1 MDKITND
8 LNELVGYDRELKE
21 AKNDISER
29 REKKQRKK
37 QHGELEKKEELKEME
52 VMTRIRDFPGLAKD
66 VADIKS
72 KMPKAEDGKL
82 AKDGKKSAISRKNVP
97 YIKSEEFI
105 EDSDETTDDENPP
118 QNNGAN
124 SVKGKSAASVSLGQD
139 LLSASRRG
147 KTQKLKTSKRL
158 RSPSR
163 SSESESSNSS
173 RRANGFRNG
182 SVEKDGSESS
192 AGSANESSTK
202 IRLKTPSK
210 PSKPTKSISKQSPD
224 IKASRSWEA
233 SNGRT
238 VQRSEEIGSD
248 EESAIG
254 SSDEQK
260 SQGSESL
267 RENGELEKIQSLATN
282 APAVS
287 NQTPFSPYK
296 PPEGFDAATIS
307 FTPNSRIDDIFAPSN
322 LEGKQIWHI
331 TAPGSVALSSLKKF
345 STESIIDGSS
355 LLRYEDAD
363 YGLVPD
369 TGDAKATPKTLLIPH
384 LQDNMY
390 KPAEAV
396 ITNTLHLQQFI
407 KPRSHTT
414 SAQNIADGASR
425 PAHESRKTR
434 NQQPEGLRMRYH
446 AFGIPGSVLSDS
458 SSEHEDSRI
467 AKATQQPRF
476 RLPDRSTGSAP
487 SKKRKHAE
495 INGDYPDIHNSPSK
509 SKRRKDRSAHSES
522 HEDIS
527 MDIDAPTA
535 PTPYTI
541 QKKHKVNVSEEAPTT
556 ITPSRKESE
565 EARAKRRAEKHKAK
579 LMQPFKVPRSAS
591 PVKPL
596 INGNLQHDETDDI
609 DGDDDVQG
617 TAGATSKNHE
627 AGITINGHPQ
637 EEDDDVIE
645 LPQPSASTMDQGETQ
660 EERRKR
666 KEEKRKRKEEKR
678 RRKEARVAGS

>member
-1 MDKITND
+1 M
-8 LNELVGYDRELKE
+8 
-21 AKNDISER
+21 
-29 REKKQRKK
+29 
-37 QHGELEKKEELKEME
+37 
-52 VMTRIRDFPGLAKD
+52 
-66 VADIKS
+66 ADIKS

-82 AKDGKKSAISRKNVP
+82 ANDGKKSAISRKNVP
-97 YIKSEEFI
+97 DIKSAEFVG
-105 EDSDETTDDENPP
+105 DSDETTDDENPP
-118 QNNGAN
+118 RNKGTK
-124 SVKGKSAASVSLGQD
+124 SVKGKSAASMSLGQD

-147 KTQKLKTSKRL
+147 KTQKPKTIKRL

-173 RRANGFRNG
+173 RRADSIRNG
-182 SVEKDGSESS
+182 LVEEDGSESS
-192 AGSANESSTK
+192 AESANESSTK
-202 IRLKTPSK
+202 IRLKTPPK
-210 PSKPTKSISKQSPD
+210 PPKPAKSILKQSLD
-224 IKASRSWEA
+224 IKASRRWEA
-233 SNGRT
+233 SSGRT

-248 EESAIG
+248 EESANG

-260 SQGSESL
+260 SQGSENV
-267 RENGELEKIQSLATN
+267 RENGEVEKIQSSATN

-296 PPEGFDAATIS
+296 PPQGFGAATIS
-307 FTPNSRIDDIFAPSN
+307 FTPNSRIDNIFAPSN

-345 STESIIDGSS
+345 STKSIIDGSS

-396 ITNTLHLQQFI
+396 IKNTLHLQQFI

-414 SAQNIADGASR
+414 SAQDIADGASS
-425 PAHESRKTR
+425 PAHDSRKTR

-458 SSEHEDSRI
+458 SSEYEDSRI
-467 AKATQQPRF
+467 AKAPPQPQF

-527 MDIDAPTA
+527 MDTDAPIA
-535 PTPYTI
+535 LTPNTI
-541 QKKHKVNVSEEAPTT
+541 QKKHKANVSGEAPTT

-565 EARAKRRAEKHKAK
+565 EDRAKRRAEKHKSK

-596 INGNLQHDETDDI
+596 INGNLEHDEINDI
-609 DGDDDVQG
+609 DGDDDDVQV
-617 TAGATSKNHE
+617 TAGATCKNHE
-627 AGITINGHPQ
+627 AAITVNRDPR
-637 EEDDDVIE
+637 EDDDVIE
-645 LPQPSASTMDQGETQ
+645 LPQPSASTNDQGETQ
-660 EERRKR
+660 EERERKEEKRRR
-666 KEEKRKRKEEKR
+666 KEEKRKRKE
-678 RRKEARVAGS
+678 ARVAGS